1 MGYPS
6 SGHNGYAH
14 VDGRGGNGRNG
25 GGNGWNNNNYQNNQN
40 KSLTSFRDQNSS
52 GYELADVNP
61 YATGSSLAAGNGA
74 STGANSEEMI
84 SFFAEVDDIKRSLVQ
99 YDDNVDRVESL
110 HRKSL
115 NEVGVEEQEFTQRQI
130 EGMVRDTSALA
141 DTIKSRIRSLQSRAQ
156 KDATRKSHVDNVKRQ
171 FMESIQRFQS
181 MEASFRQQYKDVA
194 ERQYRIVN
202 PEASEA
208 EVHEAI
214 ESSNTQ
220 IFSQALMSSNR
231 RGQARTALS
240 EVQARHR
247 EIQKIEKTMQELAQL
262 FHDMETLVAEQEE
275 PVRHIDEQATQVQ
288 QDIEQ
293 GVAHTNRAIISARA
307 LRKKKWWCIFIIF
320 IIVCIVVAV
329 PVGVVVGG
337 RN

>member
-1 MGYPS
+1 MDSTTGPYS
-6 SGHNGYAH
+6 
-14 VDGRGGNGRNG
+14 GNGISNQY
-25 GGNGWNNNNYQNNQN
+25 NQQNNRSN
-40 KSLTSFRDQNSS
+40 SRLTPFSDQDGS
-52 GYELADVNP
+52 GYELAEVNP
-61 YATGSSLAAGNGA
+61 YATGSS
-74 STGANSEEMI
+74 TGGGMQGSVGQNSEEMI
-84 SFFAEVDDIKRSLVQ
+84 TFFAEVDDIKRSLVQ

-115 NEVGVEEQEFTQRQI
+115 NEVGVEDQEFTQRQI

-141 DTIKSRIRSLQSRAQ
+141 DTIKSRIRSLQSKAQ
-156 KDATRKSHVDNVKRQ
+156 RDNTRKSHVDNVKRQ
-171 FMESIQRFQS
+171 FMESIQRFQT
-181 MEASFRQQYKDVA
+181 MEATFRQQYKEVA

-202 PEASEA
+202 PEATEM
-208 EVHEAI
+208 EVQEAI

-293 GVAHTNRAIISARA
+293 GVAHTSRAIISARA

-320 IIVCIVVAV
+320 IIVAVAVAV
-329 PVGVVVGG
+329 PVGVIVGG
-337 RN
+337 RNH